1 MSTELAADK
10 ELLIAEYTL
19 GLLDRQEA
27 AQAQALLGAEKEAA
41 AAALQWEDRF
51 LRLVDQL
58 PPLEPSAQMLPH
70 IQARLGLQAAR
81 PERQRRRGTGPRA
94 QGSGAAG
101 PAGIWNSLRLWRA
114 VSLCLAIAVL
124 GLALARKAPHQA
136 AGLQAAASAAST
148 RAAGPVSQA
157 PQAPPAL
164 PPQLAILQA
173 PGQSSTPAWTVM
185 FDARRDLVFKPLVHS
200 DIPATSSAQLWT
212 HSTESATPRSLGV
225 IDPNQATTVAAANVG
240 EIVPGQ
246 IFEITLEPQGGSA
259 TGPTGPVLFIGRMIA
274 LAP

>member
-19 GLLDRQEA
+19 GLLDQQETTR
-27 AQAQALLGAEKEAA
+27 AQALLSAEKEAA

-70 IQARLGLQAAR
+70 IQARLGLQAVR
-81 PERQRRRGTGPRA
+81 PERERRGARPRA
-94 QGSGAAG
+94 QDSNAAG
-101 PAGIWNSLRLWRA
+101 PGGIWNSVRLWRI
-114 VSLCLAIAVL
+114 VSLCLAIAAIGL
-124 GLALARKAPHQA
+124 GLARQTPHQA
-136 AGLQAAASAAST
+136 AGQQAAASP
-148 RAAGPVSQA
+148 RAAADPAPQTPQA
-157 PQAPPAL
+157 PQAL

-185 FDARRDLVFKPLVHS
+185 FDAQHNLVFKPLVHS

-212 HSTESATPRSLGV
+212 HPIESATPRSLGV
-225 IDPNQATTVAAANVG
+225 IDPNQPTKIAAADVG

>member
-1 MSTELAADK
+1 MSTKLAADQ

-19 GLLDRQEA
+19 GLLDRHESA
-27 AQAQALLGAEKEAA
+27 RAQTLLSTEKDAA

-58 PPLEPSAQMLPH
+58 PPVEPSAQMLPH
-70 IQARLGLQAAR
+70 IQARLGLHATR
-81 PERQRRRGTGPRA
+81 PERKRVRRDKPS
-94 QGSGAAG
+94 QKPDGAR
-101 PAGIWNSLRLWRA
+101 PASVWSSVWLWRI
-114 VSLCLAIAVL
+114 VSLCLAVVAISL
-124 GLALARKAPHQA
+124 GLAHKSGPGTASQQ
-136 AGLQAAASAAST
+136 GQQAAAAASPQ
-148 RAAGPVSQA
+148 AAAPAAAA
-157 PQAPPAL
+157 PQAL

-185 FDARRDLVFKPLVHS
+185 FDAQHDLVFKPLVHS

-225 IDPNQATTVAAANVG
+225 IDPNQATKVAAANVG

>member
-19 GLLDRQEA
+19 GLLDGHET
-27 AQAQALLGAEKEAA
+27 AQAQTLLSTDKVAA
-41 AAALQWEDRF
+41 VAALQWENRF

-58 PPLEPSAQMLPH
+58 PPVEPSAQMLQH
-70 IQARLGLQAAR
+70 IQARLGLQATR
-81 PERQRRRGTGPRA
+81 PERKRGQRAKPSQEQDGTRSA
-94 QGSGAAG
+94 S
-101 PAGIWNSLRLWRA
+101 IWSSVWLWRA
-114 VSLCLAIAVL
+114 VSLCLAVLAIGL
-124 GLALARKAPHQA
+124 GLARKPPPGATTRQGQQTADSPQA
-136 AGLQAAASAAST
+136 ATPAAA
-148 RAAGPVSQA
+148 
-157 PQAPPAL
+157 PQAL

-185 FDARRDLVFKPLVHS
+185 FDAQHDLVFKPLVHS

-225 IDPNQATTVAAANVG
+225 IDPNQTTKITAANAG
-240 EIVPGQ
+240 DIVPGQ

>member
-19 GLLDRQEA
+19 GLLDQQESSR
-27 AQAQALLGAEKEAA
+27 AQALLSTEKEAA

-58 PPLEPSAQMLPH
+58 PPLEPSAQMLQH
-70 IQARLGLQAAR
+70 IQARLGLQAVR
-81 PERQRRRGTGPRA
+81 PERERRGTRPRA
-94 QGSGAAG
+94 RRSDEARSG
-101 PAGIWNSLRLWRA
+101 GIWNSVWLWRF
-114 VSLCLAIAVL
+114 VSLCLAIAAIGL
-124 GLALARKAPHQA
+124 GLARKAPQPTT
-136 AGLQAAASAAST
+136 GLQAATPAASS
-148 RAAGPVSQA
+148 RAVADPAPPA
-157 PQAPPAL
+157 PQAL

-185 FDARRDLVFKPLVHS
+185 FDAQHDLVFKPLVHS

-212 HSTESATPRSLGV
+212 HPTESATPRSLGV
-225 IDPNQATTVAAANVG
+225 IDPNQATTIAAANLG

-246 IFEITLEPQGGSA
+246 IFEITLEPQGGSS

>member
-19 GLLDRQEA
+19 GLLDQQESSR
-27 AQAQALLGAEKEAA
+27 AQALLGTEKEAA

-58 PPLEPSAQMLPH
+58 PPLEPSAQMLQH
-70 IQARLGLQAAR
+70 IQARLGLQAIR
-81 PERQRRRGTGPRA
+81 PERERRSTRPRA
-94 QGSGAAG
+94 QRSDEARSG
-101 PAGIWNSLRLWRA
+101 GIWNSVWLWRF
-114 VSLCLAIAVL
+114 VSLCLAIAAGL
-124 GLALARKAPHQA
+124 GLARKAPQLA
-136 AGLQAAASAAST
+136 TGLQAAAPAASP
-148 RAAGPVSQA
+148 RAVADPA
-157 PQAPPAL
+157 PQAPQAL

-185 FDARRDLVFKPLVHS
+185 FNAQHGLVFKPLVHS
-200 DIPATSSAQLWT
+200 DVPANSSAQLWT
-212 HSTESATPRSLGV
+212 HPTESATPRSLGV
-225 IDPNQATTVAAANVG
+225 IDPNQTTTIAAANLG

-246 IFEITLEPQGGSA
+246 IFEITLEPQGGSPA
-259 TGPTGPVLFIGRMIA
+259 GPTGPVLFIGRMIA